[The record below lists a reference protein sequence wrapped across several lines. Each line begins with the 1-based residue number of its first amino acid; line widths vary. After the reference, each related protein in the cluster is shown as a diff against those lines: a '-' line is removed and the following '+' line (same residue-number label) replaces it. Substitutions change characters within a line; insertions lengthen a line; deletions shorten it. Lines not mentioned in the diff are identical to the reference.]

1 MSGNPGDWLF
11 DLGNT
16 RLKCAPL
23 VDGRCGEV
31 VALAHGEAGF
41 ADKLDALL
49 PRRGGVAHVASV
61 AAGERSVDLLERLA
75 SRFARIDI
83 ARTQAACAGVRIA
96 YADPSKLG
104 VDRFLALLAAHER
117 GGPALV
123 VGVGTALTLDLVDA
137 GGRHHGGRIAPS
149 PSLMREALHARA
161 PVLPGEGGTRM
172 DFAADTAD
180 ALASGC
186 EGAAIA
192 LICAAVLGAM
202 LSRHI
207 FEPLGG
213 HAPNT
218 IVATPNPSSRLDSVE
233 LRRADRETSVITIF
247 DAAGRLVRSLGGP
260 GSLTWDGRD
269 SEGNR
274 LPSGTYFARGAGEAI
289 GTRIVR
295 LAR

>member
-104 VDRFLALLAAHER
+104 VDRVPIRVRVHRPRLLALREQAGVHFPGAHPFRFLPGDVVLGRGPEHDGDAGFRRVQR
-117 GGPALV
+117 GG
-123 VGVGTALTLDLVDA
+123 D
-137 GGRHHGGRIAPS
+137 R
-149 PSLMREALHARA
+149 
-161 PVLPGEGGTRM
+161 
-172 DFAADTAD
+172 
-180 ALASGC
+180 
-186 EGAAIA
+186 
-192 LICAAVLGAM
+192 
-202 LSRHI
+202 
-207 FEPLGG
+207 
-213 HAPNT
+213 
-218 IVATPNPSSRLDSVE
+218 VE
-233 LRRADRETSVITIF
+233 R
-247 DAAGRLVRSLGGP
+247 
-260 GSLTWDGRD
+260 
-269 SEGNR
+269 
-274 LPSGTYFARGAGEAI
+274 
-289 GTRIVR
+289 
-295 LAR
+295 